1 MKLVVVVVVVMMRA
15 RVLWW
20 WWLWCVGVSIILRQ
34 ILELFEIKGGV
45 I

>member
-1 MKLVVVVVVVMMRA
+1 VCVCACADVCVCFVVVVVV
-15 RVLWW
+15 
-20 WWLWCVGVSIILRQ
+20 CTGVHHFEAG